1 MTIKKMPM
9 EGAEQKVTGRC
20 EFTADIQLPGML
32 IARALYPEYPRARIK
47 KLDVSAAEA
56 IPGVEAVVTYHDLP
70 DKTHYGIL
78 VKDQQIFAMDEVFYI
93 GDIVALVAAETP
105 DIARQAVAA
114 IRVEYEPIPGV
125 YDSQQ
130 AFESSQI
137 LARSDIES
145 NILAHESLTHGDGA
159 RGLDKADVI
168 IKRNYQTQCT
178 EALFLET
185 ESVVADWDGHDLL
198 MYVSGQDPH
207 GDRNQ
212 VAEALGLPIN
222 RVRVVYPF
230 VGGGF
235 GGKEEM
241 HIQIQTAVLA
251 MKAKRPVKF
260 VRSRQES
267 LFTHQK
273 RAGIHVR
280 LETGAKKD
288 GTLVAMRA
296 KIIGDSGPYANI
308 FPAVIGGTVELISG
322 PYKIPHAQI
331 DSYAVATNN
340 LTSGGMRGFGTPE
353 VAFAFEQNMDSLAKE
368 LGMDPI
374 EFRLKNGMEKDT
386 LMPSGAYIY
395 HEIGLKETIT
405 KAAAAANWANRET
418 WLEREP
424 EPGLRRGLGVATI
437 WHGMGMGKN
446 VVDSSGATV
455 EMTPD
460 GSVILYTGSAEL
472 GQGAITAQKMMVA
485 EDLGIDIE
493 NIKVVMADTDATPAA
508 GTTSA
513 SRSTYMM
520 GKAILQA
527 TGRIKLSLLELA
539 SNVLEADIDEL
550 VMADNKIM
558 VKGSPERFL
567 EIPKLASQAWWM
579 NRKLRGDGFAEM
591 WHPPEPEHDLNF
603 LHAHSIFAYA
613 THIAQV
619 LVDTKTGRVTVE
631 KIWAAHDVGKAI
643 NRQAIEGQI
652 DGGVMQGVGYAL
664 TEELLQKEGYLLND
678 SLATY
683 IAPMSLDIP
692 EIEHIIV
699 EVPQPSA
706 PFGAIGIGEPTLVPV
721 APAIANAIADAIGV
735 EMNRIPMT
743 PERVLVQYAVS
754 KERL

>member
-1 MTIKKMPM
+1 M
-9 EGAEQKVTGRC
+9 EGFEEKVTGRC
-20 EFTADIQLPGML
+20 QFTADIQLPGML
-32 IARALYPEYPRARIK
+32 VAKALYPEYPRARIK
-47 KLDVSAAEA
+47 KLDVSKAEA
-56 IPGVEAVVTYHDLP
+56 IPGVAAVVTYHDLP

-93 GDIVALVAAETP
+93 GDIVALVAAENT
-105 DIARQAVAA
+105 DIAQQAVNA
-114 IRVEYEPIPGV
+114 IQVEYEPLPGV
-125 YDSQQ
+125 YDALQ
-130 AFESSQI
+130 AFESTDI
-137 LARSDIES
+137 LARSDITT
-145 NILAHESLTHGDGA
+145 NILDHVSLTHGDVA
-159 RGLDKADVI
+159 RGFAEADVVV
-168 IKRNYQTQCT
+168 KRTYQTQCT

-185 ESVVADWDGHDLL
+185 ESTVADWDGQNLL

-212 VAEALGLPIN
+212 IAEALGLPIN
-222 RVRVVYPF
+222 RVRVIYPY

-235 GGKEEM
+235 GGKEEL
-241 HIQIQTAVLA
+241 HIQIQTAALA
-251 MKAKRPVKF
+251 LKVKRPVKF
-260 VRSRQES
+260 VRSRHES

-280 LETGAKKD
+280 LETGAKAD

-322 PYKIPHAQI
+322 PYKVPHSQV

-368 LGMDPI
+368 LDIDPI
-374 EFRLKNGMEKDT
+374 EFRFKNGMDKDT

-405 KAAAAANWANRET
+405 KAAEAANWAERGE
-418 WLEREP
+418 WLDREP
-424 EPGLRRGLGVATI
+424 GPDLRRGLGVATI

-446 VVDSSGATV
+446 VVDTSGATV

-472 GQGAITAQKMMVA
+472 GQGAITAQKLMVA
-485 EDLGIDIE
+485 EDLGIDYE
-493 NIKVVMADTDATPAA
+493 NIKVVMGDTDTVPAA

-520 GKAILQA
+520 GNAILKA
-527 TGRIKLSLLELA
+527 TGRIRASLLELA
-539 SNVLEADIDEL
+539 SNVLEAEVDEL
-550 VMADNKIM
+550 IMADNKVM
-558 VKGSPERFL
+558 VKDSPERFL
-567 EIPKLASQAWWM
+567 DIPKLAGQAWWM
-579 NRKLRGDGFAEM
+579 NKKLRGDGFAEM
-591 WHPPEPEHDLNF
+591 WHPTEPEHELNF
-603 LHAHSIFAYA
+603 SHAHSLFAYA

-619 LVDTKTGRVTVE
+619 LVDTKTGVVKVE

-643 NRQAIEGQI
+643 NSQAIEGQI
-652 DGGVMQGVGYAL
+652 DGGVMQGLGYAL
-664 TEELLQKEGYLLND
+664 TEELLQVDGFLLND
-678 SLATY
+678 TLSTY
-683 IAPMSLDIP
+683 IAPLSIDIP

-735 EMNRIPMT
+735 EMNQIPMT
-743 PERVLVQYAVS
+743 PERVLEQIN
-754 KERL
+754 RL